1 MERILSELNVDPIT
15 SQEKTMRRLQMEL
28 VELLEIGEHEGVP
41 TVVTRWFYGG
51 TFLRAIGMAGKSV
64 EDHHDDHDL
73 SAMYQDVIS

>member
-64 EDHHDDHDL
+64 EDYHDDHDL